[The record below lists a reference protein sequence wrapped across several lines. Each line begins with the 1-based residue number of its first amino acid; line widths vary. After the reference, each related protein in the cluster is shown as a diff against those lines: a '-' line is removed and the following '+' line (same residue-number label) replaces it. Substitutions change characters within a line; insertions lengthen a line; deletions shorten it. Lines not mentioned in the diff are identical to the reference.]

1 MNENNSEKSL
11 AKKTLDL
18 LDSFFNDDTTYYA
31 ASLSFFT
38 IFSILPII
46 ALLIAIISN
55 FQEFESYLEI
65 FTSYIFDIINPTHS
79 EDIINSL
86 KNYISNSNELGTI
99 GIVYMLFV
107 FIMFFKDYEYIVNK
121 IHKTKRKSI
130 HISFIFYSIF
140 LVLIPIIF
148 IALNIIVSFYNNTI
162 FDKFIS
168 YLFSWLIFYALFKFS
183 VNRKIDNKAALISSL
198 VTLLSLSLTKN
209 LFIYYV
215 IYNKTYTTIY
225 GSLATL
231 LFTFFWIY
239 ISWII
244 YLYGIKMC
252 HKLNLKAILNKKA
265 NQLWK
270 EYYYPYF

>member
-1 MNENNSEKSL
+1 MNENNSKKSL
-11 AKKTLDL
+11 TKKTLNL

-46 ALLIAIISN
+46 ALLIAIVSN
-55 FQEFESYLEI
+55 FQEFDSYLEI
-65 FTSYIFDIINPTHS
+65 FTSYIFDMINPTHS
-79 EDIINSL
+79 KDIVSSL
-86 KNYISNSNELGTI
+86 KNYISNSSQLGTL

-107 FIMFFKDYEYIVNK
+107 FIMFIKDYEYIVNK

-148 IALNIIVSFYNNTI
+148 IALNIMISIYNNNLFNI
-162 FDKFIS
+162 FIS
-168 YLFSWLIFYALFKFS
+168 YLFSWLLFYSLFKLS
-183 VNRKIDNKAALISSL
+183 VNRKIDNKAALVSSL
-198 VTLLSLSLTKN
+198 MTLISLSITKN

-231 LFTFFWIY
+231 LFTFLWIY

-252 HKLNLKAILNKKA
+252 HKLNLKALLNK
-265 NQLWK
+265 NI
-270 EYYYPYF
+270 E

>member
-11 AKKTLDL
+11 TKRVLNL

-46 ALLIAIISN
+46 ALLIAIVSN
-55 FQEFESYLEI
+55 FQEFDQYLEI
-65 FTSYIFDIINPTHS
+65 FTSYIFDMINPTHS
-79 EDIINSL
+79 EDIVNSL
-86 KNYISNSNELGTI
+86 KNYISNSSQLGTL
-99 GIVYMLFV
+99 GIIYMLFV
-107 FIMFFKDYEYIVNK
+107 FIMFVKDYEYIVNK

-130 HISFIFYSIF
+130 HISFLFYSIF
-140 LVLIPIIF
+140 LILIPIIF
-148 IALNIIVSFYNNTI
+148 IALNIMISIYDNNI
-162 FDKFIS
+162 LNIFIS
-168 YLFSWLIFYALFKFS
+168 YLFSWLIFYSLFKLS
-183 VNRKIDNKAALISSL
+183 VNRTIDNKAALISSL
-198 VTLLSLSLTKN
+198 ITLISLSLTKN

-252 HKLNLKAILNKKA
+252 HKLNLKALVK
-265 NQLWK
+265 
-270 EYYYPYF
+270 

>member
-1 MNENNSEKSL
+1 MNENNSENSL
-11 AKKTLDL
+11 TKKTLNL

-46 ALLIAIISN
+46 ALLIAIVSN
-55 FQEFESYLEI
+55 FQEFDNYLEI
-65 FTSYIFDIINPTHS
+65 FTSYIFDMINPTHS
-79 EDIINSL
+79 EEIINSL
-86 KNYISNSNELGTI
+86 KNYISNSNQLGKI
-99 GIVYMLFV
+99 GIIYMLFV

-148 IALNIIVSFYNNTI
+148 IALNVMMSVYNNTI
-162 FDKFIS
+162 FNTFIS
-168 YLFSWLIFYALFKFS
+168 YIFSWLIFYLLFKLS

-198 VTLLSLSLTKN
+198 VTLISLSITKN

-231 LFTFFWIY
+231 LFTFLWIY

-252 HKLNLKAILNKKA
+252 HKLNLKAIIKQKID
-265 NQLWK
+265 
-270 EYYYPYF
+270 

>member
-1 MNENNSEKSL
+1 MNLLKKSL
-11 AKKTLDL
+11 NL

-55 FQEFESYLEI
+55 FQEFDSYLEI
-65 FTSYIFDIINPTHS
+65 FTSFIFDIINPTHS

-86 KNYISNSNELGTI
+86 KNYISNSNELGSI
-99 GIVYMLFV
+99 GIIYMLFV

-121 IHKTKRKSI
+121 IHKTKRKAL

-140 LVLIPIIF
+140 LVLIPVVFII
-148 IALNIIVSFYNNTI
+148 LNIIMSFYNNTI
-162 FDKFIS
+162 FNTFIS
-168 YLFSWLIFYALFKFS
+168 YIFSWLIFYILFKFS
-183 VNRKIDNKAALISSL
+183 VNRKIDNKAALFSSFITL
-198 VTLLSLSLTKN
+198 VSLSLTKN

-252 HKLNLKAILNKKA
+252 HKLNLQALLSQRSN
-265 NQLWK
+265 
-270 EYYYPYF
+270 